1 MSTRLSSN
9 QLQKHRLF
17 ARGAR
22 PGHRRDCG
30 FTLIEL
36 LVVIAIIAILIA
48 LLLPAVQAA
57 REAANQST
65 CKNNLKQIGL
75 ALHNF
80 QGDRPQLSEILA
92 SEGFPEDGAIGGY
105 QYWQVWE
112 SRDAFRIMADPL
124 PGRTGSEWCRLEVR
138 SEGGGIWNVSDPI
151 CEPIPGADEARTAM
165 FAELLAVGTR
175 TIAGLVPSLSFEEQE
190 QFYRDAV
197 GEMNNSLSLSNL
209 EAERLLFENG
219 PVSFSTLETTLPAV
233 QDNGRPVLDAFWE
246 EVAKIM
252 GLGLLREQW
261 REHEG
266 VPSLP
271 GTGFGGGPHVKV
283 FDGASLWVLTETLV
297 DDSRLEKELLRLL
310 YSAADA
316 EARGNLAGKEEYLT
330 EYLAIVHKRT
340 GTLLLPTESASLD
353 VLARSFKDS
362 AVPVPVEGILSSPK
376 GNCCNN

>member
-1 MSTRLSSN
+1 MHSRSGGGGDEIL
-9 QLQKHRLF
+9 

-22 PGHRRDCG
+22 LRSDGG

-57 REAANQST
+57 RESANRDS
-65 CKNNLKQIGL
+65 CRNNLKQIGI

-80 QGDRPQLSEILA
+80 RGDRPLLSEILL
-92 SEGFPEDGAIGGY
+92 SEGFPDDGAIGGY

-112 SRDAFRIMADPL
+112 SPDLFRIMADAV

-138 SEGGGIWNVSDPI
+138 SQGGGIWNTSEPI

-165 FAELLAVGTR
+165 FNEVLAVGAR
-175 TIAGLVPSLSFEEQE
+175 TIAGLVQSLTLDEQD
-190 QFYRDAV
+190 QFYRDAA
-197 GEMNNSLSLSNL
+197 GEMNDQLSSSNL
-209 EAERLLFENG
+209 EAEELLFANG
-219 PVSFSTLETTLPAV
+219 RVSFATLEATLPAV
-233 QDNGRPVLDAFWE
+233 QDNGLPVLDAFWE
-246 EVAKIM
+246 EISKIM
-252 GLGLLREQW
+252 GLGLLRERW

-271 GTGFGGGPHVKV
+271 SAGPGGGPHVRV
-283 FDGASLWVLTETLV
+283 FSGTSLWVLTETLV

-316 EARGNLAGKEEYLT
+316 EASGDLAGREKYVMEYLT
-330 EYLAIVHKRT
+330 AVHKRT
-340 GTLLLPTESASLD
+340 GTLILPTEGASLD
-353 VLARSFKDS
+353 VLGRSFKDS
-362 AVPVPVEGILSSPK
+362 AVPVPVDGVVSSPK

>member
-1 MSTRLSSN
+1 MSITPSSDQPRERKFFTRG
-9 QLQKHRLF
+9 R
-17 ARGAR
+17 R
-22 PGHRRDCG
+22 PGHGSDGG

-36 LVVIAIIAILIA
+36 LVVIAIIAILIG
-48 LLLPAVQAA
+48 LLLPAVQSG
-57 REAANQST
+57 RESANREGCT
-65 CKNNLKQIGL
+65 NNLKQIGL

-80 QGDRPQLSEILA
+80 QGDRPRLSEILA
-92 SEGFPEDGAIGGY
+92 GEGFPDDGAIGGY

-112 SRDAFRIMADPL
+112 SPDFFRIMADAV
-124 PGRTGSEWCRLEVR
+124 PGRTGSEWCRLEAR
-138 SEGGGIWNVSDPI
+138 SEGAGVWNVSDPI

-165 FAELLAVGTR
+165 FNDVLALGAR
-175 TIAGLVPSLSFEEQE
+175 TIAGLVRGLSLEEQD
-190 QFYRDAV
+190 QFYRDAA
-197 GEMNNSLSLSNL
+197 GEMNNSLSSSNL
-209 EAERLLFENG
+209 EAERLLFANG
-219 PVSFSTLETTLPAV
+219 PVAFSTLETILPAV
-233 QDNGRPVLDAFWE
+233 QDNGEPVLDAFWE
-246 EVAKIM
+246 EVAKIT

-271 GTGFGGGPHVKV
+271 GTGPGGGPHIKV

-316 EARGNLAGKEEYLT
+316 EARGDVAGKEKYMT
-330 EYLAIVHKRT
+330 EYLATVHKRT
-340 GTLLLPTESASLD
+340 GTLLLPTEEASLD
-353 VLARSFKDS
+353 VLGRSFKDS